1 MKTIAVYGSLKKGKH
16 NHHLIEGSKKIDDI
30 FIKGTMY
37 SLGSYPAMVLEGDN
51 WYEAEVYEVNDHAYS
66 LVKNMELGAGYQ
78 EVMIGGYIV
87 YYADESLAE
96 YCVKNAQ
103 VVERNSW

>member
-1 MKTIAVYGSLKKGKH
+1 MHTIAVYGSLKKGKH

-37 SLGSYPAMVLEGDN
+37 SLGSYPAMVVRGTN
-51 WYEAEVYEVNDHAYS
+51 WYEAEVYEVSDEAYRS
-66 LVKNMELGAGYQ
+66 VKRMELGAGYK
-78 EVMIGGYIV
+78 EVVVNGRII

-96 YCVKNAQ
+96 YCVNNAQ
-103 VVERNSW
+103 LVEKNSW